1 MIKQLTIIGVGLI
14 GGSFAMALKQCGFRG
29 RIVGCDRGE
38 VLAHARERNAIDLGD
53 LDPAHAVA
61 GADVVL
67 LAMPVGQIL
76 DFLDRVE
83 PVLPKDVLVTDVG
96 STKREIV
103 ARARAVFGDAARER
117 FLAGHPMAG
126 KEHGGIEHAD
136 AELFQGATWVFTP
149 LPQQDV
155 RAGKAGEFVKYV
167 EEAGAQVAT
176 MDAERHDRLMAAIS
190 HLPQMMATALAS
202 SLEEEFGDD
211 PELLAI
217 GGRAL
222 REMTRI
228 AASPYSMW
236 RDIALTNSAN
246 LEEALL
252 RLEQKLAHLR
262 ENLKTRELEE
272 EFRRA
277 NRFREKRKS

>member
-1 MIKQLTIIGVGLI
+1 MKQLTIIGVGLI
-14 GGSFAMALKQCGFRG
+14 GGSFALSLKKRGFRG

-38 VLAHARERNAIDLGD
+38 VLAHARERNAIDAGD
-53 LDPAHAVA
+53 PDPARAVH
-61 GADVVL
+61 GADVIL
-67 LAMPVGQIL
+67 LATPVGAIL
-76 DFLDRVE
+76 DFLDRVG
-83 PVLPKDVLVTDVG
+83 PHLPPTALVTDVG

-103 ARARAVFGDAARER
+103 ARAHAVFGESAPQR
-117 FLAGHPMAG
+117 FVAGHPMAG

-136 AELFQGATWVFTP
+136 ADLFQGATWVFTP
-149 LPQQDV
+149 LPEQNLL
-155 RAGKAGEFVKYV
+155 AGTAGEFLKYV
-167 EEAGAQVAT
+167 EEAGAHVAT
-176 MDAERHDRLMAAIS
+176 MDAERHDRLMAWIS
-190 HLPQMMATALAS
+190 HLPQMVSTALAS

-211 PELLAI
+211 PELLSV

-236 RDIALTNSAN
+236 RDIALTNTTN
-246 LEEALL
+246 IEEALL

-272 EFRRA
+272 EFENA
-277 NRFREKRKS
+277 NRFRAKRER